1 MTTVT
6 LPGTFPTRHDASG
19 ERLGFGR
26 AGSRGQDG
34 PVETAIL
41 WHTGPLIDDVEIAQV
56 HDLAAAAE
64 RADGVAALSEQ
75 PLLNLREA
83 TDDVVHLLT
92 WRAGELAGYA
102 QVDKRGEA
110 PSAELVVRPEH
121 RRHGLGFHLLGSAAD
136 RAAEP
141 RPSGADHDDDH
152 DGQPR
157 PGAETDGEP
166 ARASRPPLRV
176 WAHGDL
182 PAARGLAARAG
193 YDVVRELL
201 VLERPLDGPVAHPRP
216 EVPAGLRLRAFVPG
230 DDDAA
235 WVAANASAFAHHPEQ
250 GRLTVDD
257 LHARMREDW
266 FDAAG
271 LLLLERDPS
280 PGDGTARLVGFVWTK
295 IPADQPD
302 GAREGEIYVVGV
314 VPTAQGEG
322 LGRLLT
328 AVGLA
333 HLADRGA
340 TTAVLYVDGDNA
352 PAVRTYERAGF
363 TRRAVHVQYARP
375 TAR

>member
-1 MTTVT
+1 M
-6 LPGTFPTRHDASG
+6 
-19 ERLGFGR
+19 
-26 AGSRGQDG
+26 
-34 PVETAIL
+34 ETAIL
-41 WHTGPLIDDVEIAQV
+41 WHIGPLIDDVEIAQV

-64 RADGVAALSEQ
+64 REDGVAPLSEQ
-75 PLLNLREA
+75 PLLNLRAA

-141 RPSGADHDDDH
+141 RPSDPDHDRDHDGQPHPSDHDH

-157 PGAETDGEP
+157 HGAETDGEP
-166 ARASRPPLRV
+166 TRAPRPPLRV

-201 VLERPLDGPVAHPRP
+201 VLERPLGEPTVRP
-216 EVPAGLRLRAFVPG
+216 DVPARVRLRAFVPG

-235 WVAANASAFAHHPEQ
+235 WVAANAAAFAHHPEQ

-271 LLLLERDPS
+271 LLLLERT
-280 PGDGTARLVGFVWTK
+280 PGPDAGAAELVGFVWTK
-295 IPADQPD
+295 IPAGQPD
-302 GAREGEIYVVGV
+302 GAHEGEIYVVGV

-340 TTAVLYVDGDNA
+340 TTAVLYVDGDNV

>member
-1 MTTVT
+1 M
-6 LPGTFPTRHDASG
+6 
-19 ERLGFGR
+19 
-26 AGSRGQDG
+26 
-34 PVETAIL
+34 ETAIL

-64 RADGVAALSEQ
+64 RADGVAPLSEQ

-92 WRAGELAGYA
+92 WRAGQLAGYA
-102 QVDKRGEA
+102 QVDKRGDA
-110 PSAELVVRPEH
+110 PSAEIVVGPPPPRP
-121 RRHGLGFHLLGSAAD
+121 GLGSPGRGRGAA
-136 RAAEP
+136 RAAAP
-141 RPSGADHDDDH
+141 RPGDPDL
-152 DGQPR
+152 DGVPY

-166 ARASRPPLRV
+166 ARAQRPPLRV

-201 VLERPLDGPVAHPRP
+201 VLERPLDGPEAHPRP

-235 WVAANASAFAHHPEQ
+235 WVAANAAAFAHHPEQ

-257 LHARMREDW
+257 LRARMREDW

-271 LLLLERDPS
+271 LLLLERDPA
-280 PGDGTARLVGFVWTK
+280 PGDGSPELVGFVWTK
-295 IPADQPD
+295 IPAGQPD

-328 AVGLA
+328 GVGLA

-340 TTAVLYVDGDNA
+340 TTAVLYVDGDNV